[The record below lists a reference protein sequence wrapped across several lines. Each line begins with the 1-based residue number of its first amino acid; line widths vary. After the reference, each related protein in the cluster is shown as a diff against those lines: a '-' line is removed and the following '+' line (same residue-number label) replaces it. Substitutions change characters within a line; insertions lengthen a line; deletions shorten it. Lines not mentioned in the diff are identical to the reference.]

1 MYVLLIAIWLMSPA
15 FPLNPVQQDTLNN
28 VNIHLTVG
36 ISGPT
41 RLITPG
47 PEVTAK
53 YEVMFHHPFVLR
65 VAFDYRYGKMN
76 SNLYPKGI
84 FHGTT
89 ISADIFYYRGTN
101 KMTGYLGIGVVYVK
115 NIVTLPNNLSES
127 MYITDN
133 IIDIYMLSQLG
144 YRLTFG
150 LRFHRNYS
158 FELAITEVSPT
169 LVTKTHISKNQF
181 SIRSEEI
188 RLNNVRFTIGYLI
201 PLGW

>member
-1 MYVLLIAIWLMSPA
+1 MS
-15 FPLNPVQQDTLNN
+15 
-28 VNIHLTVG
+28 
-36 ISGPT
+36 
-41 RLITPG
+41 
-47 PEVTAK
+47 K
-53 YEVMFHHPFVLR
+53 
-65 VAFDYRYGKMN
+65 
-76 SNLYPKGI
+76 
-84 FHGTT
+84 
-89 ISADIFYYRGTN
+89 
-101 KMTGYLGIGVVYVK
+101 
-115 NIVTLPNNLSES
+115 IVTLPNNLSES